1 MWIHAIMHDL
11 EHFVI
16 KSACRNSIVIGDR
29 MGKSEEEKRIV
40 LTLRAGLKKGN
51 NLRGKTGMVDND
63 GKTRRGERRKRKQSG
78 NGLFLIVLMI
88 LLAILTSC
96 IRNMKAEL
104 EEMQIMLKRI
114 EVLQYGSVET
124 TAQTEEKTDFVG
136 SIDIIDVEKP
146 VQRTWTETLQR
157 LDELGQINPVIEEIS
172 KNNSLYPESMLT
184 ALANNPEMAD
194 FVSGYLDENGR
205 TVEGLTY
212 LEREQEYP
220 LFLQWDTRWGYLPY
234 GDDSIIGLSGC
245 GPTCMSM
252 ILYYL
257 TDDEALTPD
266 KLAAYAMSNNY
277 YAEGI
282 GTAWVFMEDVPLLYG
297 IKVSEPRVT
306 ERAIKAELDK
316 GAVIICA
323 MGEGDF
329 TVSGHFIVIY
339 GYDETG
345 FKVNDPNC
353 VARSRKRWA
362 FNEIEQQIKKIWT
375 YER

>member
-194 FVSGYLDENGR
+194 FVSGYLDENER

-220 LFLQWDTRWGYLPY
+220 LFLQWDTRWGYLP
-234 GDDSIIGLSGC
+234 L
-245 GPTCMSM
+245 
-252 ILYYL
+252 
-257 TDDEALTPD
+257 
-266 KLAAYAMSNNY
+266 
-277 YAEGI
+277 
-282 GTAWVFMEDVPLLYG
+282 W
-297 IKVSEPRVT
+297 
-306 ERAIKAELDK
+306 
-316 GAVIICA
+316 
-323 MGEGDF
+323 
-329 TVSGHFIVIY
+329 
-339 GYDETG
+339 
-345 FKVNDPNC
+345 
-353 VARSRKRWA
+353 
-362 FNEIEQQIKKIWT
+362 
-375 YER
+375 

>member
-1 MWIHAIMHDL
+1 MWILAIMHDL

-114 EVLQYGSVET
+114 EVLQYG
-124 TAQTEEKTDFVG
+124 
-136 SIDIIDVEKP
+136 
-146 VQRTWTETLQR
+146 
-157 LDELGQINPVIEEIS
+157 
-172 KNNSLYPESMLT
+172 
-184 ALANNPEMAD
+184 
-194 FVSGYLDENGR
+194 
-205 TVEGLTY
+205 
-212 LEREQEYP
+212 
-220 LFLQWDTRWGYLPY
+220 
-234 GDDSIIGLSGC
+234 
-245 GPTCMSM
+245 
-252 ILYYL
+252 
-257 TDDEALTPD
+257 
-266 KLAAYAMSNNY
+266 
-277 YAEGI
+277 
-282 GTAWVFMEDVPLLYG
+282 
-297 IKVSEPRVT
+297 
-306 ERAIKAELDK
+306 
-316 GAVIICA
+316 
-323 MGEGDF
+323 
-329 TVSGHFIVIY
+329 
-339 GYDETG
+339 
-345 FKVNDPNC
+345 NC